1 MAAIAGVIIG
11 SISLL
16 LTLMVYAYGAWRR
29 FRLPK
34 FWVTY
39 AHATA
44 EPLSKTPTAAGPD
57 LVQMGNVFVDV
68 AYTGGGQPRNII
80 DTAFLMV
87 ESGTGMSSPVEQGA
101 IPVPAELAGRFTLN
115 FGGGLAVEAN
125 DEVPCVM
132 RFDCGR
138 EYFDLPFTLRRVRD
152 GYLYTPVEIWGEMFS
167 LSTRRS
173 KLGRLFRRRDTL

>member
-16 LTLMVYAYGAWRR
+16 LTLMVYAYAAWRR

-39 AHATA
+39 AHATV
-44 EPLSKTPTAAGPD
+44 EHLPRTPTAAGPD
-57 LVQMGNVFVDV
+57 LVQIGDLFVDV

-80 DTAFLMV
+80 DTAFLIV
-87 ESGTGMSSPVEQGA
+87 HSGGGVSRPIEQGA
-101 IPVPAELAGRFTLN
+101 MPVPAELAGRFTLN
-115 FGGGLAVEAN
+115 FRGGLAVEAK

-138 EYFDLPFTLRRVRD
+138 EYFDVPFTLRRQRD
-152 GYLYTPVEIWGEMFS
+152 GYVYTPSEIWGEIFS
-167 LSTRRS
+167 LSARRS